1 MKFQAPTD
9 EPIHVALTSGHT
21 AIVTQ
26 EGTDLD
32 EPFYREAVKRGALPV
47 DANAGQALQAQALDR
62 KYAIRDALVAMQRG
76 GDKEDFTKD
85 GKPDLRK
92 LNARV
97 GFPVPREEADLQW
110 SEIAAG

>member
-1 MKFQAPTD
+1 MKFQAPTA

-21 AIVTQ
+21 AVVTH

-32 EPFYREAVKRGALPV
+32 EAFCREAIQRGALPV
-47 DANAGQALQAQALDR
+47 DENAGPALKAQAMDR
-62 KYAIRDALVAMQRG
+62 HYAIRDALVAMQRG

-110 SEIAAG
+110 SEITAA